1 MKHDVHSTDRDV
13 PGRMD
18 LLEFPEGLD
27 AVNTI
32 RALLLADPSS
42 TPECRLAWVLRNGP
56 IDSLRS
62 LEYESGLGLK
72 QVWELTSSLEGG
84 TSSFGL
90 VETIERGKAWDSEGR
105 LRGSYRLGVSGRLD
119 YTKLFLSKYSQTFL
133 SKNSWRVK
141 DLDAYRVVETPRY
154 SAEDG
159 QYDPG
164 VWNEDAPLLW
174 PGLDAWTRE
183 QLGGEGWRV
192 AMLTFPLWEGS
203 AQEWTELAGGRDKA
217 KRLTAKLEKRMVLTK
232 TGRARA
238 TRYRLDWTLEAG
250 IVESMTEGTDF
261 NRAHESAD
269 DYRRPHGMD
278 TGSRAHKVLDRHG
291 LEMTRIQRPLTYEE
305 IEIRRR
311 SSKKNRAL
319 WAKQYFDASMEA
331 ETEGH
336 KAALAKLGHMYAGAT
351 EADWRRWMDAGR
363 PLSEDEVRGLA
374 GLPPKPQEPVRT
386 PSPQELAAMT
396 RRVTREPKPI
406 KVKELPLP
414 VVPLD
419 ETEDDRMLRTMCQGD
434 PALFE
439 NVYGRLPNQE
449 KIPHQ
454 GDRRHRQHIRTP
466 AK

>member
-1 MKHDVHSTDRDV
+1 
-13 PGRMD
+13 MD

-32 RALLLADPSS
+32 RALLLADPAH
-42 TPECRLAWVLRNGP
+42 TRECALAWILRHGP
-56 IDSLRS
+56 VDRLRS
-62 LEYESGLGLK
+62 LEYESGLGLY
-72 QVWELTSSLEGG
+72 QVWKLTSPLEGG
-84 TSSFGL
+84 TSPLGL
-90 VETIERGKAWDSEGR
+90 VETIERGKSWDSEGR
-105 LRGSYRLGVSGRLD
+105 EKGSYRLGESVHVE
-119 YTKLFLSKYSQTFL
+119 YTKNFFSKYSQTFP

-141 DLDAYRVVETPRY
+141 DLDAYRVLETHGY
-154 SAEDG
+154 SAEG
-159 QYDPG
+159 TQHDPA

-174 PGLDAWTRE
+174 PGLDAWTRG
-183 QLGGEGWRV
+183 QLGLEGWRV
-192 AMLTFPLWEGS
+192 IMLTFPIWEGS
-203 AQEWTELAGGRDKA
+203 AKEWADLVGKDSS
-217 KRLTAKLEKRMVLTK
+217 TARRMAQKLEKRMVLAK
-232 TGRARA
+232 TGKARA

-269 DYRRPHGMD
+269 DYQRPHGMD

-319 WAKQYFDASMEA
+319 WAKQYFGASMEA

-363 PLSEDEVRGLA
+363 PLSEDEVRELA

-396 RRVTREPKPI
+396 RRVAREPKPI

-419 ETEDDRMLRTMCQGD
+419 ETEDDRVLRTVCQGD

-439 NVYGRLPNQE
+439 TVHGRLPNQE
-449 KIPHQ
+449 RIP
-454 GDRRHRQHIRTP
+454 GPRNRRHRQRVRTP